1 MVKVTILF
9 GRPKD
14 EEAFQKHFNE
24 VHLPAGA
31 KVPGVARIETGKL
44 DTVFSSEPNP
54 DLYWVVDLWFENE
67 NDLEEALKT
76 PEAQAAIE
84 DLVSFASGGVTVVTS
99 LVHEEPAVTMPVT

>member
-9 GRPKD
+9 GKPKD
-14 EEAFQKHFNE
+14 EEAFQKHFKE

-31 KVPGVARIETGKL
+31 KVPGVARIEAGKL

-67 NDLEEALKT
+67 DDLEKALKT
-76 PEAQAAIE
+76 PEAQATIE
-84 DLVSFASGGVTVVTS
+84 DLVSFASGGVTVLTS
-99 LVHEEPAVTMPVT
+99 VVHEELAVMAPVS

>member
-31 KVPGVARIETGKL
+31 KVRGVARIQTGKL
-44 DTVFSSEPNP
+44 ATVFS
-54 DLYWVVDLWFENE
+54 
-67 NDLEEALKT
+67 AR
-76 PEAQAAIE
+76 
-84 DLVSFASGGVTVVTS
+84 
-99 LVHEEPAVTMPVT
+99 